1 MAAHIEKVGKRNADY
16 KEIISQMKLG
26 NKDIDIN
33 NQFHYMFWLGDLNYR
48 LEAPR
53 ETVLDLIKNTDL
65 ERLLGEFSRVLFIDR
80 I

>member
-1 MAAHIEKVGKRNADY
+1 
-16 KEIISQMKLG
+16 MKLG

-53 ETVLDLIKNTDL
+53 ETVLELIKNTDL
-65 ERLLGEFSRVLFIDR
+65 ERLLGKSSTFLLLAR